1 MFTKT
6 CYHAFGEKRMKS
18 LSIFLTLITIIIS
31 IILAALGVD
40 TYYKVTIQNIYVNWI
55 YYFLTANI
63 LFWVF
68 ALIRASKK
76 NFVDF
81 IGNYWKEHK
90 LALALAFI
98 LVVLGTLVSKPDFK
112 ILADETN
119 LLSVSQALYESKE
132 CKNYTSVCYY
142 YYGFKDIISFELDIR
157 PALFPLAVSFIHSFT
172 GYRPENIFITNII
185 AAFFTLLFI
194 YHLFDYKF
202 GKFWGICS
210 MLLLASYPLFV
221 LYYTSGGFEVFNLLF
236 TLIFFWLLL
245 CFINEPTAANTEV
258 LFLFLPLIGQ
268 TRYESITAAVCV
280 LPAIFMKLPLSEYSK
295 FSYKLVITPLFFIP
309 VVWLRLL
316 TDSVKALQ
324 AQDKEAA
331 FSLKIFTNNLGK
343 ACPFFLGKDLAYG
356 IIPIVTCISIMG
368 FLWIII
374 DFVRGC
380 MKSNKPTESKE
391 NSLISDSRRN
401 QNIFIIVASLFYFLH
416 AVIRFAFWG
425 GDLTMRSQSRLAIVF
440 LPVLV
445 YFTIV
450 FCYELCSKLKVRRA
464 YCLISI
470 ITLFFIYYPV
480 AGQNL
485 GIRDLTLYR
494 EFRAEREF
502 LSENLPNRK
511 DYVLVTNRE
520 NMYAPL
526 KYNAIGFNY
535 FRRNI
540 QRVKSFLENR
550 TYNYV
555 IVAQLVDKKTNK
567 AIDYCSVPDSLKM
580 TVLYE
585 TQIRADQYLRIS
597 KCDSLED

>member
-1 MFTKT
+1 
-6 CYHAFGEKRMKS
+6 MKS
-18 LSIFLTLITIIIS
+18 LSIFLTLITTLIS
-31 IILAALGVD
+31 IILASLGLV
-40 TYYKVTIQNIYVNWI
+40 TFYKVTIEKIYINWI

-63 LFWVF
+63 LIWFF
-68 ALIRASKK
+68 ALIRTSKK
-76 NFVDF
+76 NFIDS
-81 IGNYWKEHK
+81 ISSYWKNHK

-98 LVVLGTLVSKPDFK
+98 LVVFGTIVSKPDFR

-119 LLSVSQALYESKE
+119 LLSVSQALYEAKE

-142 YYGFKDIISFELDIR
+142 YYGFKDIIRYELDKR
-157 PALFPLAVSFIHSFT
+157 PALFPLVVSFVHSFT
-172 GYRPENIFITNII
+172 GYRPENIFVTNII

-236 TLIFFWLLL
+236 SLIFFWLLL
-245 CFINEPTAANTEV
+245 SFIKEPTAANTEV
-258 LFLFLPLIGQ
+258 LILFLPLISQ
-268 TRYESITAAVCV
+268 TRYESITAVVCV

-295 FSYKLVITPLFFIP
+295 FGYKLVITPLFFIP

-316 TDSVKALQ
+316 TDNARGFQ
-324 AQDKEAA
+324 AEDKEAA
-331 FSLKIFTNNLGK
+331 FSFKLFADNLEK
-343 ACPFFLGKDLAYG
+343 AFSFFLGKDLAYG
-356 IIPIVTCISIMG
+356 IMPIITCVSIMG
-368 FLWIII
+368 FVWVII
-374 DFVRGC
+374 DFVLDC
-380 MKSNKPTESKE
+380 MKSNKTSESKE
-391 NSLISDSRRN
+391 KSLISDLMWN
-401 QNIFIIVASLFYFLH
+401 KFVFIIVASLFYFLH

-425 GDLTMRSQSRLAIVF
+425 GDFTLRSSSRLAIIF
-440 LPVLV
+440 LPIFV

-494 EFRAEREF
+494 EFRAEREY
-502 LSENLPNRK
+502 LSENLPNKK
-511 DYVLVTNRE
+511 DYILITNRE
-520 NMYAPL
+520 NMYVPL
-526 KYNAIGFNY
+526 KYNAISFDF

-540 QRVKSFLENR
+540 RKVKGFLDNR
-550 TYNYV
+550 TYSYI

-567 AIDYCSVPDSLKM
+567 AMDFCSVPDSLKM